1 MSRWLRAAG
10 PSRGWRMTVGLQ
22 RQVYGHTLLSGDAGL
37 LFNAGVL
44 IVLAR
49 LENKMITALEGR
61 RTGQHYGYE
70 LQKIM
75 PGAGRTINQHFGFYR
90 SYQNLGFGKA
100 AQLHTH
106 LRIGA
111 CSGSVFG
118 NPCFSLGGHTTI
130 RGVGRDTLEGDA
142 FVLSNVQLL
151 IPLAGTQYIRG
162 VVFLDAGAVADSI
175 SSATPHRSAVGV
187 GLVWKLK
194 RFVRTDARVELAHGL
209 GAKGGNRVYA
219 ATSMLF

>member
-1 MSRWLRAAG
+1 
-10 PSRGWRMTVGLQ
+10 
-22 RQVYGHTLLSGDAGL
+22 
-37 LFNAGVL
+37 
-44 IVLAR
+44 
-49 LENKMITALEGR
+49 MITTSADR

-90 SYQNLGFGKA
+90 SYQDFGSGKA

-106 LRIGA
+106 LRAGM

-118 NPCFSLGGHTTI
+118 NPCFSLGGDTTI
-130 RGVGRDTLEGDA
+130 RGVRRDTLEGDV

-162 VVFLDAGAVADSI
+162 VVFLDAGAAADSM

-187 GLVWKLK
+187 GAGLVWKLK
-194 RFVRTDARVELAHGL
+194 
-209 GAKGGNRVYA
+209 
-219 ATSMLF
+219 SIC